1 MPRRGS
7 RVLYN
12 HIKHLKKQEILNLA
26 RQTCKCGHSYL
37 EHFKCYQEE
46 TGNIERIG
54 FLDIETSN
62 LSADFG
68 IIFSYA
74 IKELGG
80 KIIGRTVTPNEMRT
94 EMYDKKL
101 MEEAV
106 AHILGFNR
114 ICTYYGSRFDI
125 PFLRARALYHGL
137 DFPLYKE
144 VYHTDV
150 YYMAKNRL
158 CISRKRLET
167 VCDFLGIPA
176 KAHKLNQVMW
186 LKALGGNPK
195 ALDFIWKHN
204 TEDVISLEQVWKRLD
219 SYCQPTNRSI

>member
-1 MPRRGS
+1 MAKRGS
-7 RVLYN
+7 KTLYN
-12 HIKHLKKQEILNLA
+12 HIKNLKKQEILNLA

-37 EHFKCYQEE
+37 ENFKCYQKE
-46 TGNIERIG
+46 TGNVDRIG

-62 LSADFG
+62 LAADFG
-68 IIFSYA
+68 IVFSYA
-74 IKELGG
+74 IKEMDGRV
-80 KIIGRTVTPNEMRT
+80 IGRTVTPQEMRS
-94 EMYDKKL
+94 EIYDKNL
-101 MEEAV
+101 MKEAV
-106 AHILGFNR
+106 DAMKQFNR
-114 ICTYYGSRFDI
+114 ICTYYGSKFDI

-150 YYMAKNRL
+150 YYMARNKL

-176 KAHKLNQVMW
+176 KGHKLNQVQW

-195 ALDFIWKHN
+195 ALHFIWQHN
-204 TEDVISLEQVWKRLD
+204 TEDVISLEEVFKRLD
-219 SYCQPTNRSI
+219 DYCMPTKRSI